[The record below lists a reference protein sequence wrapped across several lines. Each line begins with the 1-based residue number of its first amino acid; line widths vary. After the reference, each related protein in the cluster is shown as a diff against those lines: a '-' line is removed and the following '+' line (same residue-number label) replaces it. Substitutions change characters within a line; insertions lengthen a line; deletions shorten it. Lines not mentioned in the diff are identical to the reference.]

1 MRETRS
7 SQQCVD
13 RGHADGTRSVK
24 PKPAIRK
31 RASLML
37 ISVAISAAVPAHAQA
52 AGTLQKPVRKYVAV
66 SEPRVAL
73 RHVRVIDGTGAPPAE
88 DQVLIIADGRIAS
101 VGPDRGERI
110 PKGVKVLDLEGRT
123 VVPGLVMMH
132 EHLVYPT
139 DRSPDAERMYP
150 SQAITFPRL
159 YLAAGI
165 TTIRTAG
172 TAEPMTDL
180 NLKRDIESGKVV
192 GPDIDVT
199 SSWMDATPPIILQ
212 ETPIGDP
219 ADARR
224 QVQFWSA
231 EGVTSF
237 KVYMYLT
244 REPMAALI
252 DEAHRLGH
260 KVAGHLCAVT
270 AREAAELGIDSLEHG
285 LIVFTDFVPGKKVGE
300 CPDPETLD
308 KATTGLDVRSPPVRD
323 LIRELVSRRVTVD
336 STLAVFETDAK
347 GRPPLANGLLEML
360 TPEAQVSYLRRR
372 AHIADDPDNTGT
384 ILLAKEMEF
393 EREFVEMGGQLLAG
407 TDPTGY
413 GGVIAG
419 FGNWRELKLLN
430 EAGFNAVEVFRI
442 ATMNGARFLGREDR
456 IGSIAPGKQ
465 ADLVVIR
472 GNPVVK
478 MTDMEDVELVFRQG
492 VGYDSA
498 KLVASA
504 RGLVGSR

>member
-1 MRETRS
+1 LS
-7 SQQCVD
+7 K
-13 RGHADGTRSVK
+13 GT
-24 PKPAIRK
+24 
-31 RASLML
+31 
-37 ISVAISAAVPAHAQA
+37 AVTLAGIVVSGLVSAQA
-52 AGTLQKPVRKYVAV
+52 QTPDVLPDAIRKYVAV
-66 SEPRVAL
+66 SDPQVVL

-88 DQVLIIADGRIAS
+88 DQALVIADGRITA
-101 VGPDRGERI
+101 VGPDRAARF
-110 PKGVKVLDLEGRT
+110 PKAARVLDLEGRT
-123 VVPGLVMMH
+123 VIPGLVMMH

-139 DRSPDAERMYP
+139 DRNASAERMYP
-150 SQAITFPRL
+150 SHAITFPRL
-159 YLAAGI
+159 YLAAGV
-165 TTIRTAG
+165 TTMRTAG
-172 TAEPMTDL
+172 SAEPMTDL
-180 NLKRDIESGKVV
+180 NLKREIESHKAP

-199 SSWMDATPPIILQ
+199 SSWLDGSPPLILQ
-212 ETPIGDP
+212 ETPI
-219 ADARR
+219 ADAAEARR

-237 KVYMYLT
+237 KVYMFLT
-244 REPMAALI
+244 REPMAAVI

-285 LIVFTDFVPGKKVGE
+285 LLVFTDFVPGKKVGE
-300 CPDPETLD
+300 CPDPDALD
-308 KATTGLDVRSPPVRD
+308 KVIASLDVDSAPVRD
-323 LIRELVSRRVTVD
+323 LIRELVTRHVAVD

-347 GRPPLANGLLEML
+347 GRPPLSPGTLEML

-372 AHIADDPDNTGT
+372 ERIAEDPDATGT
-384 ILLAKEMEF
+384 ILLTKEMQF
-393 EREFVEMGGQLLAG
+393 EREFAAMGGQLLAG

-419 FGNWRELKLLN
+419 FGNWRELRLLS
-430 EAGFNAVEVFRI
+430 EAGFSAAEVIRI
-442 ATMNGARFLGREDR
+442 ATLNGARFLGREDR

-478 MTDMEDVELVFRQG
+478 MTDMENVELVFRHG

-504 RGLVGSR
+504 KGLVGSR